1 MNSSVVFFV
10 ANETAVDI
18 HLSSKTIA
26 ENATYGTI
34 VGNLSRTPV
43 LANEK
48 ITYHVIEEENET
60 QPLEVDKN
68 ILKLRLDNS
77 LDYEVL
83 PAGKK
88 HLPISISSVASTSVF
103 TKQFL
108 IEVLGKI

>member
-1 MNSSVVFFV
+1 M
-10 ANETAVDI
+10 
-18 HLSSKTIA
+18 
-26 ENATYGTI
+26 
-34 VGNLSRTPV
+34 PV

-48 ITYHVIEEENET
+48 ITYHVIQEENET

-83 PAGKK
+83 PAGEK
-88 HLPISISSVASTSVF
+88 HLPISISSVGSTSVF

-108 IEVLGKI
+108 IDILGKI